1 MPEYDEKFL
10 LDCSNFEKQR
20 WKSYNFKFKLKPFD
34 TNSNYLLSPVRYTP
48 FKSVNGD
55 VVVKEDSENSSN
67 NAPHE
72 YRHSFYGF
80 PTSSSSND
88 DSKRKKLGNKIL
100 KGQFCLKLI
109 QF

>member
-20 WKSYNFKFKLKPFD
+20 WKSYNFKFKFKPLD
-34 TNSNYLLSPVRYTP
+34 TNSNYLLSPVKYTP

-55 VVVKEDSENSSN
+55 VDAIIKDGSCAHND
-67 NAPHE
+67 

-80 PTSSSSND
+80 PTSPTSSD
-88 DSKRKKLGNKIL
+88 ESKSKF
-100 KGQFCLKLI
+100 FCI
-109 QF
+109 E

>member
-20 WKSYNFKFKLKPFD
+20 WKSYNFKFKFKPLD
-34 TNSNYLLSPVRYTP
+34 TNSNYLLSPVKYTP

-55 VVVKEDSENSSN
+55 VDTIITIKDGANSD
-67 NAPHE
+67 

-80 PTSSSSND
+80 PTSPTTD
-88 DSKRKKLGNKIL
+88 DSKSKFRLH
-100 KGQFCLKLI
+100 FDT
-109 QF
+109 F

>member
-20 WKSYNFKFKLKPFD
+20 WKSYNFKFKFKPLD
-34 TNSNYLLSPVRYTP
+34 TNSNYLLSPVKYTP

-55 VVVKEDSENSSN
+55 VDTMILKDGGG
-67 NAPHE
+67 PHSE

-80 PTSSSSND
+80 PTSPTSV
-88 DSKRKKLGNKIL
+88 DSKSK
-100 KGQFCLKLI
+100 CV
-109 QF
+109 